1 MDQYESLEF
10 QTNPKVL
17 PILNQLGE
25 SGKKGAKQCVYN
37 PLKLYILKIN
47 SYTFK
52 VPTIKFSWKLTMF
65 QKYFYMFK
73 ALKKSMWTNGFF
85 VWIFFFLYQTFTK
98 LFQFFCE
105 L

>member
-1 MDQYESLEF
+1 
-10 QTNPKVL
+10 
-17 PILNQLGE
+17 
-25 SGKKGAKQCVYN
+25 
-37 PLKLYILKIN
+37 
-47 SYTFK
+47 
-52 VPTIKFSWKLTMF
+52 LTMF